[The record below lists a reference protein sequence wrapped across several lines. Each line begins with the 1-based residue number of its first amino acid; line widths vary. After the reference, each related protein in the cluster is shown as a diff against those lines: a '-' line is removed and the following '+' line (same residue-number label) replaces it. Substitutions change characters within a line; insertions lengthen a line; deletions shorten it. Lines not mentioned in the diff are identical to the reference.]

1 MIAYPTPTFDAKTI
15 RSAPGYKPTG
25 KSGMTM
31 KTDQPEAETP
41 LGKPNKKTR
50 NGGYFNHGVID
61 DIPKKYNYANGTPLS
76 KPDANGNQLDTA
88 MILQPRYAEPKNEM
102 MMDVLNILNAKVIS
116 DERKGR
122 LTAGQIKA
130 LDERQKKLQLPK
142 GEAIKDSPL
151 IDFAET
157 QRQMN
162 RLQKKNIMI
171 KNAMDEGFT
180 REEASK
186 SYEKLRQ
193 EEVLTAMKKEQ
204 QPSEQLKDL
213 LDSKYGTGEEGRAG
227 VGNANVPIAKPM
239 IKEISTSRGIQSD
252 DLAMLMKEKA
262 VSKDEYKLTE
272 GRAPVRG
279 REMQFDVEKIGLGR
293 PRKGQRVMIAT
304 PRDI

>member
-15 RSAPGYKPTG
+15 RSAPGYRPTG

-41 LGKPNKKTR
+41 LGKPNRKTR

-61 DIPKKYNYANGTPLS
+61 DIPKKYDYANGTPLS
-76 KPDANGNQLDTA
+76 KPGAAGNQVDT
-88 MILQPRYAEPKNEM
+88 MLILQPRYAEPKNEM
-102 MMDVLNILNAKVIS
+102 MMDILDILNAKVIP
-116 DERKGR
+116 DDRKGR
-122 LTAGQIKA
+122 LTVGQIKA
-130 LDERQKKLQLPK
+130 LEARQKKLGKVGGMPPEK
-142 GEAIKDSPL
+142 PL

-186 SYEKLRQ
+186 AYEKLRQ

-204 QPSEQLKDL
+204 QPSEQLRDL
-213 LDSKYGTGEEGRAG
+213 LDSRYGTGEEGRAG
-227 VGNANVPIAKPM
+227 VGNADVPQIRAVRSTREVQT
-239 IKEISTSRGIQSD
+239 EITAGIDTTLVVRPSQYRR
-252 DLAMLMKEKA
+252 LA
-262 VSKDEYKLTE
+262 
-272 GRAPVRG
+272 
-279 REMQFDVEKIGLGR
+279 DVPGLGTLESYGYGV
-293 PRKGQRVMIAT
+293 KGGAGKKGR
-304 PRDI
+304 